1 MLLELWKVWCC
12 DHLYVLSSNSQN
24 PYFTFYLFIIFC
36 SQPRLF
42 SLLASA
48 HSFHAI
54 SLCQPFWITSF
65 HFQHHP
71 GANPAPSSSSSSNHF
86 WANPPIAPSWAQFSA
101 CPGILQ
107 LAAEEAENTPLS
119 SAAVLRTGSCPFFME
134 CFEILA
140 WACKRSARCYY
151 KEMQPHYL
159 YTELCCLLIAPL
171 S

>member
-1 MLLELWKVWCC
+1 MSPFLTSGSSSQHQYFTFFFFFFLLSTKA
-12 DHLYVLSSNSQN
+12 VLSSCQC
-24 PYFTFYLFIIFC
+24 LFIPC
-36 SQPRLF
+36 HKPL
-42 SLLASA
+42 SA
-48 HSFHAI
+48 FLH
-54 SLCQPFWITSF
+54 F

-71 GANPAPSSSSSSNHF
+71 GANPSPPPSSDHL
-86 WANPPIAPSWAQFSA
+86 WANPPTAPSWAESLA
-101 CPGILQ
+101 CLDILQ
-107 LAAEEAENTPLS
+107 LEAENKSLS
-119 SAAVLRTGSCPFFME
+119 SAAVLGTGSCPFFTE